1 MDRRAFLQKSSVV
14 LGAAVS
20 GLASAGCASLSAG
33 SGPGLGSASAAGSA
47 SALRAASDGD
57 FLGIDAID
65 LAGLVR
71 SGAVSP
77 SELLEWSI
85 ARCEALNPSLN
96 ALVIEHFARAR
107 DRVASGALPDGP
119 FRGVPFL
126 LKDLGVKLE
135 GTITSEGSRFFKTAV
150 AKQSTTL
157 VERYEAAGLV
167 IFGKTASPEFGSSSS
182 TESMAWGETHNPWDL
197 EYSSG
202 GSSGGSAVAVAT
214 GIVPAAHASDGGGSI
229 RIPASC
235 CGLFGLKPTR
245 GLTSV
250 GPDFF
255 DVNGGLSVN
264 HVVSRTVR
272 DSAALLDATA
282 GPATYDPYLPPAKE
296 RPYLEEVQREPGRLR
311 IGIQAKATLPVET
324 HPDCARALDE
334 TARLCESLGHELEEI
349 APPPLPGEE
358 LWRTFNVMRGTTI
371 AMKVQ
376 ARERELGRKV
386 TADDLEPQNF
396 SQYEAALRYTAIDH
410 ETQRQNIY
418 RWARDVVAHHAR
430 FDVVLSPTLAGPP
443 PKLGVLDPRRPD
455 EAFANAAMSMAG
467 FTLAYN
473 LSGQPAMSVPLH
485 VNEGG
490 LPIGSMFVG
499 PLGGEGTLLRLAAQL
514 EQAKPWRDR
523 WPSL

>member
-1 MDRRAFLQKSSVV
+1 MDRRAFLQKGSVL
-14 LGAAVS
+14 LGATVA
-20 GLASAGCASLSAG
+20 GLASTGCARSVGAG
-33 SGPGLGSASAAGSA
+33 MALPATTRASHSRPAAA
-47 SALRAASDGD
+47 GD
-57 FLGIDAID
+57 FLGLDAID
-65 LAGLVR
+65 LAALVR
-71 SGAVSP
+71 HGEASP

-96 ALVIEHFARAR
+96 AVVIECFDRARAS
-107 DRVASGALPDGP
+107 VAKGDLPDGP

-126 LKDLGVKLE
+126 LKDLGMKLE
-135 GTITSEGSRFFKTAV
+135 GTITSEGSRFFETAL
-150 AKQSTTL
+150 AKKSSTL

-182 TESMAWGETHNPWDL
+182 TESMLYGETHNPW
-197 EYSSG
+197 ETSFSSG

-245 GLTSV
+245 GLTPV

-255 DVNGGLSVN
+255 DVNAGLSVN

-282 GPATYDPYLPPAKE
+282 GPADYDPYLAPAKE
-296 RPYLEEVQREPGRLR
+296 RPYLEEMRREPGRLR

-324 HPDCARALDE
+324 HPDCLEALDQ
-334 TARLCESLGHELEEI
+334 TARLCESLGHDLEEVE
-349 APPPLPGEE
+349 PPPLPGAD
-358 LWRTFNVMRGTTI
+358 LWYTFGVMRGTTI

-386 TADDLEPQNF
+386 TRDDLEPQNF
-396 SQYEAALRYTAIDH
+396 SQYEAALGYSAIDH
-410 ETQRQNIY
+410 ETQRQAVY
-418 RWARDVVAHHAR
+418 RWARDVVAHQSR

-467 FTLAYN
+467 FTIAFN

-485 VNEGG
+485 SNALG

-499 PLGGEGTLLRLAAQL
+499 RLGGEGTLLRLASQL
-514 EQAKPWRDR
+514 EQAMPWRDR
-523 WPSL
+523 WPTL